1 MKVYSITSP
10 DVLRQAAEG
19 IKWDRDYRKAMA
31 FADDWYRSGKDE
43 IVYLEVSKNAHIFR
57 EEDGKKTLLA
67 TMYVA
72 AAKDFVKGLTEV

>member
-1 MKVYSITSP
+1 
-10 DVLRQAAEG
+10 
-19 IKWDRDYRKAMA
+19 MA